1 MRHRYLPIFI
11 TFLLV
16 SLFAE
21 AKEVDFAKAENI
33 ARLFHTYLYQSDA
46 SHQSITCE
54 LTYTGK
60 PLTRS
65 STSVPYYVFNFDA
78 GFVIVAGDDLSTPI
92 LAYSPSQRFVSENMP
107 SNLSYWLDWYRE
119 QISLLQSSAT
129 SSTHPAWDNLDTAL
143 ATTIDATDSQL
154 YNTALWYQYA
164 PYNKYCPTVNG
175 DGTATG
181 CVATAFSIAMKY
193 RQWPD
198 KGTGSYSY
206 EWNKET
212 LSANFD
218 VTYQWDD
225 MLLTYETGKYTDT
238 QGDAVATL
246 MYHIGVL
253 SNMDYGTGGSGAYTI
268 DAVKGVAKYMKYDKS
283 IIRLNRSWYLLDEW
297 IGMLKKEIDDNGPMV
312 YGGYDTAEGGHQF
325 ILDGYRNDYFHVNWG
340 WAGSSDGYYLVTD
353 LNPFDREATSGG
365 FASEQGGVFNLK
377 PETANSSYTYL
388 WVFGEDDINNVSYAG
403 LKSTT
408 TDFKI
413 DTEFNVAAGVY
424 FNQSLTSFTGDMC
437 IMLCDN
443 TGSPKEDVSGLYSI
457 SDFPEGE
464 GSFHTFVCKIQQPIA
479 IGDYICLMYKT
490 SGSDT
495 WKMVIGGSG
504 ITSKIYVDGS
514 TTGIPSSAIDTPSI
528 VVSGSAI
535 YIESPSDIT
544 DISLY
549 SATGMLTQRISGLS
563 SAKASITIDH
573 LGTGIYILE
582 IKTISGVFTHK
593 VVVH

>member
-1 MRHRYLPIFI
+1 M
-11 TFLLV
+11 
-16 SLFAE
+16 
-21 AKEVDFAKAENI
+21 
-33 ARLFHTYLYQSDA
+33 
-46 SHQSITCE
+46 
-54 LTYTGK
+54 
-60 PLTRS
+60 
-65 STSVPYYVFNFDA
+65 
-78 GFVIVAGDDLSTPI
+78 
-92 LAYSPSQRFVSENMP
+92 
-107 SNLSYWLDWYRE
+107 
-119 QISLLQSSAT
+119 
-129 SSTHPAWDNLDTAL
+129 
-143 ATTIDATDSQL
+143 
-154 YNTALWYQYA
+154 
-164 PYNKYCPTVNG
+164 
-175 DGTATG
+175 
-181 CVATAFSIAMKY
+181 
-193 RQWPD
+193 
-198 KGTGSYSY
+198 
-206 EWNKET
+206 
-212 LSANFD
+212 
-218 VTYQWDD
+218 
-225 MLLTYETGKYTDT
+225 
-238 QGDAVATL
+238 
-246 MYHIGVL
+246 
-253 SNMDYGTGGSGAYTI
+253 
-268 DAVKGVAKYMKYDKS
+268 
-283 IIRLNRSWYLLDEW
+283 
-297 IGMLKKEIDDNGPMV
+297 
-312 YGGYDTAEGGHQF
+312 
-325 ILDGYRNDYFHVNWG
+325 
-340 WAGSSDGYYLVTD
+340 
-353 LNPFDREATSGG
+353 
-365 FASEQGGVFNLK
+365 
-377 PETANSSYTYL
+377 
-388 WVFGEDDINNVSYAG
+388 SYAG